1 MIYRSKHDKSF
12 TLIDNEIINDER
24 LSSGAF
30 RLLAFMLSCSDLWKF
45 SLKGLAQCL
54 GLSERTISDRLTEL
68 RLAGY
73 IEQRRI
79 TNERGQIIGCE
90 WDVYEVP
97 KTTPQKNH
105 DEVKPQRGKTTTWK
119 THGAEKPQRGFPATI
134 TNNNSNKTKYN
145 KTKSNKYEGKEPA
158 KKCRLGPFE
167 NVLLTNEEQKDLTD
181 RLGFDEVVLYI
192 DRLSN
197 YLHEHPEKK
206 YKSHKATIERWI
218 RQDEGSA

>member
-1 MIYRSKHDKSF
+1 MIYRSEHNESF
-12 TLIDNEIINDER
+12 TLIDNDIINDER

-45 SLKGLAQCL
+45 SLKGLARCL
-54 GLSERTISDRLTEL
+54 GLSERTISDRIAEL
-68 RLAGY
+68 RRAGY
-73 IEQRRI
+73 VEQRRI

-97 KTTPQKNH
+97 KTTTQKNH
-105 DEVKPQRGKTTTWK
+105 DVVKPQRGKTTTWK
-119 THGAEKPQRGFPATI
+119 NHDAENPQRGFPATI

-145 KTKSNKYEGKEPA
+145 KTNSNKYEGKARA
-158 KKCRLGPFE
+158 KKCQLGPFE